1 MGEHTMKEN
10 VTMVPPTQKA
20 YGGWIGATGAA
31 LAIGLTELFAGIF
44 SGVPSAVSSVGSY
57 VVDYSP
63 TFVKDFGIAV
73 FGTADKGALAIGT
86 AIISV
91 LLGIVIGRA
100 SIERPQVAAVAFSSF
115 AVVGVLAGATR
126 PLVNVPLTV
135 VSILLAV
142 GIALAVVLR
151 AVQWVRAS
159 LDEPD
164 TVDVV
169 GDRRRFFR
177 VVAGSSVVAVLSG
190 LLGRLSIINR
200 TEQIRSD
207 LVLPDVPLSD
217 AVTVAMPTGFEI
229 PGISPLVVPN
239 DEFFRIDTA
248 TLVPRIDANTWT
260 MRVHGMVDKEI
271 QLTLDNLYAMDLVE
285 EYVTLQCVSNTIGG
299 DLVGNALWT
308 GVPLTAVLD
317 MAGIQAG
324 AGQIVGRSIDG
335 WTGGFPTEIA
345 YDGREPM
352 IAVGMNGEP
361 LPASHGFPARL
372 VVPGLYGYVSA
383 TKWLSEIELTSWE
396 DFNGYWIP
404 RGWAKLGPIK
414 TMSRIDYPRNNE
426 QVPGSPAIVAGVA
439 WAPTLGIERVEVSIN
454 NGDWIE
460 AELSDVLSD
469 KSWVQWKI
477 ETVLEPGRHI
487 AKVRATDGTGFT
499 QVEDRVPPRPDG
511 ATGYHGRQFR
521 TA

>member
-1 MGEHTMKEN
+1 MVEHTTKEN
-10 VTMVPPTQKA
+10 GTMVPSTQKN

-31 LAIGLTELFAGIF
+31 LAIGLTELFAGVF
-44 SGVPSAVSSVGSY
+44 SSVPSAVSSVGSY

-63 TFVKDFGIAV
+63 AFVKDFGIAV

-86 AIISV
+86 AIISG
-91 LLGIVIGRA
+91 LLGIVVGRA
-100 SIERPQVAAVAFSSF
+100 AVERPRIATIAFSAF
-115 AVVGVLAGATR
+115 AVIGVLAGVNQ

-135 VSILLAV
+135 ASILLAV
-142 GIALAVVLR
+142 GIGLAVVLR
-151 AVQWVRAS
+151 TIGKIRAS
-159 LDEPD
+159 LAEPEAAD
-164 TVDVV
+164 A
-169 GDRRRFFR
+169 GADRRRFFR
-177 VVAGSSVVAVLSG
+177 VVAGSTVVAVLSG
-190 LLGRLSIINR
+190 ILGRLSIINR

-207 LVLPDVPLSD
+207 LVLPEVP
-217 AVTVAMPTGFEI
+217 AGEVVTVAAPAGFDV

-239 DEFFRIDTA
+239 DDFYRIDTA

-260 MRVHGMVDKEI
+260 MRVHGMVDNEVE
-271 QLTLDNLYAMDLVE
+271 LTLDDLYAMDLVE

-308 GVPLTAVLD
+308 GVPLTTVLD
-317 MAGIQAG
+317 LAGVQAG

-345 YDGREPM
+345 YDGREPL

-361 LPASHGFPARL
+361 LPAAHGFPARL

-383 TKWLSEIELTSWE
+383 TKWLSDIELTSWD
-396 DFNGYWIP
+396 DFNGYWVP

-426 QVPGSPAIVAGVA
+426 QIPGAPAIVAGVA
-439 WAPTLGIERVEVSIN
+439 WAPTLGIERVEVSID

-469 KSWVQWKI
+469 KSWLQWKV
-477 ETVLEPGRHI
+477 EAVLEPGRHI

>member
-1 MGEHTMKEN
+1 
-10 VTMVPPTQKA
+10 MVPPTQKA
-20 YGGWIGATGAA
+20 YGGWIGAIGAA
-31 LAIGLTELFAGIF
+31 LAIGFTELFAGIF
-44 SGVPSAVSSVGSY
+44 GGVPSAVSSVGSY

-63 TFVKDFGIAV
+63 TFVKDFGITV

-86 AIISV
+86 AIISGI
-91 LLGIVIGRA
+91 LGILVGRA
-100 SIERPQVAAVAFSSF
+100 SVERPRIAVVAFSSF
-115 AVVGVLAGATR
+115 AVIGVLAAVSQ

-135 VSILLAV
+135 LSILGAV
-142 GIALAVVLR
+142 GIGLAVVFR
-151 AVQWVRAS
+151 AIGRIRAS
-159 LDEPD
+159 LENTETA
-164 TVDVV
+164 TVDF
-169 GDRRRFFR
+169 DRRRFFR
-177 VVAGSSVVAVLSG
+177 VVAGGSVVAVLGG
-190 LLGRLSIINR
+190 LIGRLSIINR
-200 TEQIRSD
+200 TEQIRAD
-207 LVLPDVPLSD
+207 LVLPEVPVEE
-217 AVTVAMPTGFEI
+217 AVTVVIPTGFEI
-229 PGISPLVVPN
+229 PGLSPLVVPN
-239 DEFFRIDTA
+239 KDFYRIDTA

-260 MRVHGMVDKEI
+260 MRVHGLVDNEVI
-271 QLTLDNLYAMDLVE
+271 LTLDDLYAMDLVE

-308 GVPLTAVLD
+308 GVPLTTVLD
-317 MAGIQAG
+317 MAGIQEG

-345 YDGREPM
+345 YDGRAPM

-383 TKWLSEIELTSWE
+383 TKWLSDIELTSWD

-439 WAPTLGIERVEVSIN
+439 WAPTLGIDRVEVSID

-460 AELSDVLSD
+460 AELSDALSD
-469 KSWVQWKI
+469 KSWLQWKV
-477 ETVLEPGRHI
+477 EVVLEPGRHV

-499 QVEDRVPPRPDG
+499 QVEARVPPRPNG